1 MLKICR
7 VCSNQFYIRDSHAHT
22 RFTCGRACSS
32 QEYKT
37 SKLGENNPNF
47 KPGREQQCQHCH
59 CLFRPP
65 RLLKKY
71 CSVTCYNAARHL
83 RKLERKALHQNS
95 SPIQLLF
102 PFSVYW
108 KKRYQTPLR
117 ICPICQMPFKER
129 RHRLYCPQCSYVMRP
144 CVMCNTSFRVHR
156 SSLYMTCS
164 PACRRRFLSVRQQGE
179 RSHRWQGGKT
189 SQAMLI
195 RTSAVYDEW
204 RKAVFVRDDY
214 TCALCHER
222 GGKLAAHHIYRFTD
236 RPDLALEIG
245 NGITLCWPCHGSIH
259 WKEEA
264 YIEQFLAHIEALLT
278 RRTP

>member
-102 PFSVYW
+102 
-108 KKRYQTPLR
+108 
-117 ICPICQMPFKER
+117 
-129 RHRLYCPQCSYVMRP
+129 
-144 CVMCNTSFRVHR
+144 R